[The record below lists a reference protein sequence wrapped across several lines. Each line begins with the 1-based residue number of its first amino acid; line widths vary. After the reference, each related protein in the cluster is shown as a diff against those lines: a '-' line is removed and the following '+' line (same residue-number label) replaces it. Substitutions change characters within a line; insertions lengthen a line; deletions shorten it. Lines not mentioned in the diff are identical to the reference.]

1 MEADDAFP
9 ILPEIFTVSV
19 RLNDQSPSAGLFLS
33 LAAFAL
39 CISLPMTTIFANMGI
54 WL

>member
-19 RLNDQSPSAGLFLS
+19 RLNDQSPSAGLFIS
-33 LAAFAL
+33 LAVFAIA
-39 CISLPMTTIFANMGI
+39 ISLPMTSIFANMDV